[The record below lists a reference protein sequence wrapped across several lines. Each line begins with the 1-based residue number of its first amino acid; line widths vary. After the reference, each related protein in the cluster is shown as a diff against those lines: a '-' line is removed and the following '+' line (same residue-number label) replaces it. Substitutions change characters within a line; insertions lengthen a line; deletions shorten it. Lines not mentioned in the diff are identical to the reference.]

1 MNCIRPE
8 VLLRRLVREL
18 NRRLDA
24 ELKHETAKWAAH
36 YEHRLQEGQK
46 PIIHLEG
53 FVAQFMATYKKY
65 LISHPSGET
74 PRGVGGGEV
83 RIARA
88 RLL

>member
-1 MNCIRPE
+1 M
-8 VLLRRLVREL
+8 LLRRLVREL

-24 ELKHETAKWAAH
+24 ELKHEMAKWAAH

-65 LISHPSGET
+65 LISSFG
-74 PRGVGGGEV
+74 
-83 RIARA
+83 
-88 RLL
+88 